1 VNRRIFLALAAT
13 TPVIAQD
20 ILTLTPPK
28 ADARIPYGK
37 APQQFG
43 DLFRPSPAKHGPGPH
58 PTVLFIHGGFWRSA
72 YSLDQAGHLCAA
84 LARAGAA
91 VWSLEYRR
99 LGDPGGN
106 WASMSDDIIHGAQH
120 LVSLEARYS
129 LDLTRTVAAGH
140 SAGGQL
146 ALWLAAQRVI
156 DLRGVVPLAAIS
168 DLRRAWAL
176 QLNGGVVGELLG
188 GSPDQVPQRYAAA
201 SPAELL
207 PISVP
212 QRVLHGTADNVVPFE
227 MSQRFAKAS
236 GNAKLIPLPGAG
248 HFDLI
253 DPRARVWPTVQ
264 RNILDWEF

>member
-1 VNRRIFLALAAT
+1 MTRRSFLAAA
-13 TPVIAQD
+13 PLGPLLAQD
-20 ILTLTPPK
+20 ILTLAPPK

-37 APQQFG
+37 AAQQFG
-43 DLFRPSPAKHGPGPH
+43 DLFRPKGTGPH
-58 PTVLFIHGGFWRSA
+58 PTVLFIHGGFWQSA
-72 YSLDQAGHLCAA
+72 YSLDHAAHLCAA

-106 WASMSDDIIHGAQH
+106 WAGMSDDIIHGAQH
-120 LVSLEARYS
+120 LDSLEARYN
-129 LDLTRTVAAGH
+129 LDLTRTIAAGH

-156 DLRGVVPLAAIS
+156 DLRGVVPLAGVS

-176 QLNGGVVGELLG
+176 QLDGGVVGQLLG

-212 QRVLHGTADNVVPFE
+212 QRLLHGTADNIVPFE

-236 GNAKLIPLPGAG
+236 GNAKLIPLTGAG

-253 DPRARVWPTVQ
+253 DPRARVWPAIQ
-264 RNILDWEF
+264 GNILDWQF

>member
-1 VNRRIFLALAAT
+1 VTRRSFLAAASLG
-13 TPVIAQD
+13 PLFAKGAAQE
-20 ILTLTPPK
+20 PK
-28 ADARIPYGK
+28 ASARITYGK
-37 APQQFG
+37 DAAQFG
-43 DLFRPSPAKHGPGPH
+43 DLYLPHGPAPH
-58 PTVLFIHGGFWRSA
+58 PTVLFIHGGFWRNTIN
-72 YSLDQAGHLCAA
+72 LNQAANLCAA

-99 LGDPGGN
+99 LPDPGGN
-106 WASMSDDIIHGAQH
+106 WAGMSDDIIRGAQH

-129 LDLTRTVAAGH
+129 LDLTRIVAAGH

-156 DLRGVVPLAAIS
+156 DLRGVVGLAAIS

-176 QLNGGVVGELLG
+176 QLDGGVVRELLG
-188 GSPDQVPQRYAAA
+188 GTPDRIPQRYAAA

-212 QRVLHGTADNVVPFE
+212 QRLLHGAADNVVPFD

-248 HFDLI
+248 HLDLI
-253 DPRARVWPTVQ
+253 DPRSRDWPTIQ
-264 RNILDWEF
+264 RAILDWPF